1 MSTRLNDIFDPPP
14 PANEHVN
21 AALKKSNRLLMVINQ
36 LGFGKSIVIFH
47 GWECETLIRP
57 AALNNLTRLWSYPT
71 PRNALFVGSSVGPSR
86 FLPHLKRERT

>member
-1 MSTRLNDIFDPPP
+1 MSVFSWNRCQQDSVTYLTLLP

-47 GWECETLIRP
+47 GWERETLIRS
-57 AALNNLTRLWSYPT
+57 AALNNVTRLWSY
-71 PRNALFVGSSVGPSR
+71 LKYFQIQ
-86 FLPHLKRERT
+86 KREKIINV